1 MYELKIASRNSKYH
15 ILLTTYSIIIS
26 IMALIIMLLLNFNYR
41 MQGELNIRNVIQ
53 IFPKICY
60 ILLIMISI
68 MIPAMTAATISGE
81 RERQT
86 LDIML
91 TTRLTTKQI
100 VTGKL
105 FSGIVMIMPF
115 VMVTIPI
122 LALSLVYGG
131 INWINLVWLVIVL
144 FVHSVLFGSI
154 SICCSV
160 IARKTIVAIVL
171 AYVCEILVVVMPVV
185 MVEVLISLAQMLQ
198 YYNESNQGV
207 EKWLK
212 LLLIANPMYS
222 YEQFLDCCIGNAGVE
237 KIMDGTGQL
246 IKSLVRYGW
255 VPINLVLEGITSW
268 FLVELA
274 AKKLNPL
281 IRRKKARK

>member
-1 MYELKIASRNSKYH
+1 
-15 ILLTTYSIIIS
+15 
-26 IMALIIMLLLNFNYR
+26 MALIIMLLLNFNYR